1 VAQRCATE
9 EAENMIHT
17 DTGIELEDA
26 LALAAVGMWFLV
38 LLAALIFKVRFHW
51 TGGKGGWTTGE

>member
-1 VAQRCATE
+1 
-9 EAENMIHT
+9 MIHT